1 LLIDLFEL
9 MKKEAQDLIG
19 RHLVLSSLS
28 SFLEARH
35 SSLTKL
41 QAMRLKLLA
50 QCAKETMMS
59 P

>member
-1 LLIDLFEL
+1 
-9 MKKEAQDLIG
+9 MKKEAQDLYG